1 MKLTSFRSK
10 DETHLKDLDGAGL
23 ISPEIEAG
31 LPEVLRARTTWLAE
45 LCKQRGYRFAPRL
58 HIELYGNR
66 RGT

>member
-1 MKLTSFRSK
+1 MPEGTS
-10 DETHLKDLDGAGL
+10 
-23 ISPEIEAG
+23 
-31 LPEVLRARTTWLAE
+31 PEVLRARTVWLAE